1 MEGVNIAR
9 VGHEDLL
16 AVCKI
21 ARPSWLLHHPVLCEL
36 QNRTLYKLHDC
47 MTAFQFTVD
56 FLDMTSDLVVLYV
69 LLLLLLC
76 SYSLCSLLSIAEAF

>member
-1 MEGVNIAR
+1 MEGVKIAR
-9 VGHEDLL
+9 VGHEDLS

-21 ARPSWLLHHPVLCEL
+21 ARPSLLLRQPVLCEL
-36 QNRTLYKLHDC
+36 KNKTLYKLHDC

-56 FLDMTSDLVVLYV
+56 FLDMTFDLVELDV

-76 SYSLCSLLSIAEAF
+76 SYSLCSLLSIAEVL